1 MRKSSKLSLGIV
13 ALMLSALF
21 LTGCASSS
29 IDASKYDAI
38 VDVRTPLEFAEGH
51 LKGAI
56 NVDVEDPN
64 FIANIEQLNKS
75 GDYILYCHSGRR
87 AGIALDEMKQDG
99 FTGQIVNAGGYAD
112 ASSATGLPIVN
123 N

>member
-1 MRKSSKLSLGIV
+1 MS
-13 ALMLSALF
+13 
-21 LTGCASSS
+21 LTGCASTS

-56 NVDVEDPN
+56 NVDVEAPN
-64 FIANIEQLNKS
+64 FIANIERLNKS

-99 FTGQIVNAGGYAD
+99 FTGEIVNAGGYEE
-112 ASSATGLPIVN
+112 ASSATGLPIVTN
-123 N
+123 